1 MRRERPLIL
10 AVDDEPANIA
20 LLSKLL
26 KHLGYDVV
34 EASDGV
40 AALEAVAEHQ
50 PDLVCLDVMMP
61 RLDGIG
67 VCQQLRSQPEHAG
80 LPILLLTALNRTDDR
95 VLGLEAGAND
105 FLTKPFDEHELSA
118 RVRGRRRSMT
128 GSRIC
133 WAVMSAKTW
142 RARCCATHSASPLAE
157 TAGM

>member
-20 LLSKLL
+20 LVSKLL

-67 VCQQLRSQPEHAG
+67 VCQQLRSQPEYAG

-95 VLGLEAGAND
+95 VLRPEARAND
-105 FLTKPFDEHELSA
+105 FLSKPFHRHHIPA
-118 RVRGRRRSMT
+118 RG
-128 GSRIC
+128 GS
-133 WAVMSAKTW
+133 
-142 RARCCATHSASPLAE
+142 L
-157 TAGM
+157 